1 MLKKFI
7 GDKAFY
13 RKVLVIVLP
22 IIVQNIITNFVALVD
37 NLMVGQVGT
46 EEMSGVAIANQIIFI
61 LYLSIFG
68 IIAGVGIFGAQFFG
82 KGEIEGFKNTFRLKF
97 ISALSVAVIGIAIF
111 IFFRG
116 PLVSLF
122 LSGGDSG
129 IDPIKTLAFGTDY
142 ILIMTLGFIPFT
154 LVQVYASYLRE
165 AGETLLPMKAGIIA
179 VITNTVLNYLLIFG
193 NFGFPELGAIGAAVA
208 TVIARYVEFLVI
220 LISVLRNKKKFF
232 FFEGVYK
239 KLTVPIELIST
250 VAKKGSPLFIN
261 EIFWSIAISTLFGIY
276 SIRGL
281 SVVAAFNISNTVVNL
296 FNVASLSMG
305 NAMGIII
312 GQLLG
317 AGENEKARDNVRK
330 LIFLSVMLSASIA
343 LIEIVAAPFIPLL
356 YNTTS
361 EVKMLAT
368 QFLRIAALHLPLSAF
383 TACCYF
389 TLRSGGRTIIT
400 IIFDSV
406 SLWVVSIPVAIFL
419 VTSTSIPIEQVYL
432 VVLFCDLIK
441 ATLGL
446 ILVKKGIWIRNIIS

>member
-1 MLKKFI
+1 MIKKYI

-13 RKVLVIVLP
+13 HRVLVIVLP
-22 IIVQNIITNFVALVD
+22 IIVQNVITNFVALVD

-82 KGEIEGFKNTFRLKF
+82 KGEIEGFKNTFRLKL
-97 ISALSVAVIGIAIF
+97 ISAVSVAIIGIVIF
-111 IFFRG
+111 LFFKT

-122 LSGGDSG
+122 LSASDSG
-129 IDPIKTLAFGTDY
+129 IDPVKTLAFGTDY

-165 AGETLLPMKAGIIA
+165 AGETVLPMKAGIIA
-179 VITNTVLNYLLIFG
+179 VITNTLLNYLLIFG

-220 LISVLRNKKKFF
+220 LVSVLRNKKKFF
-232 FFEGVYK
+232 FFEGVFK
-239 KLTVPIELIST
+239 KLTIPLDLVKS

-261 EIFWSIAISTLFGIY
+261 EIIWSIAISTLFGIY
-276 SIRGL
+276 SMRGL
-281 SVVAAFNISNTVVNL
+281 SIVAAFNISNTVVNL

-305 NAMGIII
+305 NAIGIII

-317 AGENEKARDNVRK
+317 AGENEQARDNVRK
-330 LIFLSVMLSASIA
+330 LMFLSIMLSASIA
-343 LIEIVAAPFIPLL
+343 IVESIAAPFIPLL
-356 YNTTS
+356 YNTTT
-361 EVKMLAT
+361 EVQSLAT
-368 QFLRIAALHLPLSAF
+368 QFLLVAALHLPLSAF
-383 TACCYF
+383 TASCYF

-406 SLWVVSIPVAIFL
+406 SLWIVSIPVAFIL
-419 VTSTSIPIEQVYL
+419 VTTTNIPISQVYL
-432 VVLFCDLIK
+432 IVLFCDLIK
-441 ATLGL
+441 ALLGL
-446 ILVKKGIWIRNIIS
+446 ILVKKGIWIRKIIT